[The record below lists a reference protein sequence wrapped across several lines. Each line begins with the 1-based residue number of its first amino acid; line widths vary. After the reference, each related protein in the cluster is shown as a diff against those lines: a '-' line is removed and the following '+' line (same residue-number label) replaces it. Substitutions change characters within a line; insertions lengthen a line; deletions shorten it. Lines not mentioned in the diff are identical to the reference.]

1 MRAVIIAPE
10 APARLTLGDVAEPQP
25 AANEALVRIAAVS
38 INRGEVRRAQA
49 AAAGARI
56 GWDLAGT
63 VEQAAADGSGPQAGT
78 RVVGFIPTAAWS
90 ERAAVPTY
98 EIAPIP
104 DSVSFAQASTLPVAG
119 LTALLA
125 LEKNGSVLGRNVLIT
140 GASGGVGDFAV
151 QLARDS
157 GAFVVAQIRN
167 AERAAAITEL
177 GAHQVIV
184 GEDVGSASAFGPF
197 HVIVDGVGGA
207 TLASAMPLLA
217 QDGMAV
223 CYGATGGAVM
233 PVDLTK
239 FYPIGGASLFGF
251 ILFHEI
257 RRIPAGVGLTRLVRR
272 LEAGTLKPTISVEAD
287 WNDVGTIAQRLI
299 DRGFAGKAVL
309 HIG

>member
-10 APARLTLGDVAEPQP
+10 APARLALGDVAEPQP
-25 AANEALVRIAAVS
+25 AANEALVRVAAVS

-78 RVVGFIPTAAWS
+78 RVVGFVPTAAWS

-104 DSVSFAQASTLPVAG
+104 NSVSFAQASTLPVAG

-167 AERAAAITEL
+167 AERVAAITEL

-223 CYGATGGAVM
+223 CYGATGGATM

-257 RRIPAGVGLTRLVRR
+257 RRIPAGVGLARLVRR

-287 WNDVGTIAQRLI
+287 WNDVGTIAQRLM

-309 HIG
+309 HIA